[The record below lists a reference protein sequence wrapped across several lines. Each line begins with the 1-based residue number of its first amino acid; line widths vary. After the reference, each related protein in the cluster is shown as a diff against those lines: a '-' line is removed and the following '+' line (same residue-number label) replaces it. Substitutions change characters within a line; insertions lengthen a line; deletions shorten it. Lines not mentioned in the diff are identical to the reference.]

1 MALEVKVEELMVIVV
16 EIHKT
21 EQQIEAE
28 DLAQQGVDLYQEQVE
43 KEL

>member
-1 MALEVKVEELMVIVV
+1 MVLQVKVEELLVIVV

-28 DLAQQGVDLYQEQVE
+28 ELAQQEVDLYQEQVE